1 MNRLFQ
7 KKRNRGLRTYFF
19 EPPPPWIFLF
29 LFFTL
34 HLKIPDKTKPHPWKF
49 QTFLLDPLKFQVQ
62 KPRNSTLFFL
72 VTPSKSTSFLI
83 NPWKFYMLF
92 LWYPW
97 KICILNPPVLFFF
110 WNSPI
115 FAQVLPK
122 QLWLTW
128 ISGSLFDR
136 SANLKACI

>member
-7 KKRNRGLRTYFF
+7 KKQNGVEDILFWT
-19 EPPPPWIFLF
+19 PPWIFLF

-97 KICILNPPVLFFF
+97 KICILNPPVLFFSGIAQSLHKF
-110 WNSPI
+110 SPNNCDLPE
-115 FAQVLPK
+115 FQVLF
-122 QLWLTW
+122 LIGLL
-128 ISGSLFDR
+128 I
-136 SANLKACI
+136 